1 MGLTLLDWVIVV
13 VSMGFLIGVVRLSKR
28 YMRSVADFLSA
39 GRTAGRYMISMSQGM
54 SALGSITIVGM
65 WEMNYIAGFSLR
77 WWEFTMG
84 VVLLLITVSGWVL
97 YRFRETRALTMAQFF
112 EIRYSRRFRIF
123 AGVLAFLS
131 GIVNFGIF
139 PAVGARFFIYFCGL
153 PLEFS
158 VLGIPIST
166 FPVVMIIFLSLALY
180 FVFSG
185 GQIAVLITEFLQG
198 VFANT
203 VFLALIIL
211 LLFMVDWQHI
221 FDALTSAP
229 KDASLLNPYHT
240 SNVKDFNLWYF
251 LIGMAGVIYGKMSW
265 QGTQGYNSSA
275 KSAHEAKMGDV
286 MGNYRDIPKWLML
299 VFVPIIAYT
308 VMHHP
313 DFADKAAS
321 VNTALSGLETNAL
334 RSQLTVPLVLRYLL
348 FPGMM
353 GAMTAVMLMATV
365 GTHDTYLHSWGAIFI
380 QDVVMPFRNRPFTQ
394 EQHLRVL
401 RLSILGVC
409 IFIFIFSMIFQQS
422 EYIFLFFAITGA
434 IFTGGSGAV
443 IIGGLYWK
451 RGTTGAAWSALI
463 TGSVVAVGGIIIKQV
478 NPDFFINGQQFWGLA
493 MLSSSLV
500 YIGVSLLGKRRVFD
514 MDRMLHRGKYA
525 IQEAKIIDEVPV
537 KGWRILG
544 MGKEFTRGDKI
555 IYIGA
560 YTWTF
565 IWTVVFVIG
574 TYINLTSEV
583 SDAAWM
589 SFWRAFILINIVVSA
604 LVILWFAIGG
614 TKDMREMLQRLHTMV
629 RDHGDDGFV
638 TGRTNRDEVGG
649 QEGSGLHPEAVT
661 AKKDPQ

>member
-1 MGLTLLDWVIVV
+1 MGLTLWDWLIVV

-65 WEMNYIAGFSLR
+65 WEMNYIAGFALR

-112 EIRYSRRFRIF
+112 EIRYSRKFRIF

-153 PLEFS
+153 PLSFS
-158 VLGIPIST
+158 FLGIPIST

-180 FVFSG
+180 FVFAG

-221 FDALTSAP
+221 YEALTSAP

-299 VFVPIIAYT
+299 VFVPIVAYT

-313 DFADKAAS
+313 DFASKAAG
-321 VNTALSGLETNAL
+321 VNAALNGLETNAL
-334 RSQLTVPLVLRYLL
+334 KSQLTVPLVLTQLL

-463 TGSVVAVGGIIIKQV
+463 TGSVVAVGGIIIKQL

-493 MLSSSLV
+493 MLSSSV
-500 YIGVSLLGKRRVFD
+500 IYIVVSLLGKRRVFN
-514 MDRMLHRGKYA
+514 MDRMLHRGQYA
-525 IQEAKIIDEVPV
+525 IQEAKIIEEVPL
-537 KGWRILG
+537 KGWRMLG

-565 IWTVVFVIG
+565 VWTVVFLIG

-589 SFWRAFILINIVVSA
+589 NFWRTFILINIAVSA
-604 LVILWFAIGG
+604 FVILWFAIGG
-614 TKDMREMLQRLHTMV
+614 TRDLKDMLRRLHTMV
-629 RDHGDDGFV
+629 RDHRDDGFV
-638 TGRTNRDEVGG
+638 TGGVNLDEAGVTNGAETKI
-649 QEGSGLHPEAVT
+649 EPESGR
-661 AKKDPQ
+661 KDKT

>member
-1 MGLTLLDWVIVV
+1 MGLTLWDWLIVV

-65 WEMNYIAGFSLR
+65 WEMNYIAGFALR

-112 EIRYSRRFRIF
+112 EIRYSRKFRIF

-153 PLEFS
+153 PLSFS
-158 VLGIPIST
+158 FLGIPIST

-180 FVFSG
+180 FVFAG

-221 FDALTSAP
+221 YEALTSAP

-299 VFVPIIAYT
+299 VFVPIVAYT

-313 DFADKAAS
+313 DFASKAAG
-321 VNTALSGLETNAL
+321 VNAALNGLETNAL
-334 RSQLTVPLVLRYLL
+334 KSQLTVPLVLTQLL

-463 TGSVVAVGGIIIKQV
+463 TGSVVAVGGIIIKQL

-493 MLSSSLV
+493 MLSSSV
-500 YIGVSLLGKRRVFD
+500 IYIVVSLLGKRRVFD
-514 MDRMLHRGKYA
+514 MDRMLHRGQYA
-525 IQEAKIIDEVPV
+525 IQEAKIIEEVPL
-537 KGWRILG
+537 KGWRMLG

-560 YTWTF
+560 YTWTLV
-565 IWTVVFVIG
+565 WTVVFLIG
-574 TYINLTSEV
+574 TYVNLTSEV

-589 SFWRAFILINIVVSA
+589 NFWRTFILINIAVSA
-604 LVILWFAIGG
+604 FVILWFAIGG
-614 TKDMREMLQRLHTMV
+614 TRDLKDMLRRLHTMV
-629 RDHGDDGFV
+629 RDHRDDGFV
-638 TGRTNRDEVGG
+638 TGGVNLDEAGVTNGAETKI
-649 QEGSGLHPEAVT
+649 EPESGR
-661 AKKDPQ
+661 KDKT

>member
-1 MGLTLLDWVIVV
+1 MGLTLLDWIIVV
-13 VSMGFLIGVVRLSKR
+13 ISMGFLIGVVRLSKQ

-65 WEMNYIAGFSLR
+65 WEMNYVAGFSLR

-97 YRFRETRALTMAQFF
+97 YRFRQTRALTMAQFF
-112 EIRYSRRFRIF
+112 EIRYSRKFRIF

-153 PLEFS
+153 PLSFPIFGLE
-158 VLGIPIST
+158 IST

-180 FVFSG
+180 FVFAG

-203 VFLALIIL
+203 VFLVLIVL
-211 LLFMVDWQHI
+211 LLFMVDWTHI
-221 FDALTSAP
+221 FEALSSAP

-299 VFVPIIAYT
+299 VFVPIVAYT
-308 VMHHP
+308 VMHHA
-313 DFADKAAS
+313 DFSEQAAG
-321 VNTALSGLETNAL
+321 VNAALNGLDTNAL
-334 RSQLTVPLVLRYLL
+334 KSQLTVPLVLKHLL

-380 QDVVMPFRNRPFTQ
+380 QDVVMPFRNKPFAP

-451 RGTTGAAWSALI
+451 RGTTAAAWSALL
-463 TGSVVAVGGIIIKQV
+463 TGSVVAVGGIIIKQLD
-478 NPDFFINGQQFWGLA
+478 PDFFINGQEFWGLA
-493 MLSSSLV
+493 MLSSSLI
-500 YIGVSLLGKRRVFD
+500 YIVVSLLGGRRVFN
-514 MDRMLHRGKYA
+514 MDRMLHRGEYA
-525 IQEAKIIDEVPV
+525 IQETTIVDEAPM

-565 IWTVVFVIG
+565 VWTVVFVIG
-574 TYINLTSEV
+574 SYINLTSEV
-583 SDAAWM
+583 SDEAWM

-604 LVILWFAIGG
+604 LVIIWFAIGG
-614 TKDMREMLQRLHTMV
+614 MKDLKDMLRRLKTMV
-629 RDHGDDGFV
+629 RDHRDDGFV
-638 TGRTNRDEVGG
+638 TGRMNRDEVDAQAESAG
-649 QEGSGLHPEAVT
+649 
-661 AKKDPQ
+661 KDTP

>member
-1 MGLTLLDWVIVV
+1 MGLTFLDWLIVV
-13 VSMGFLIGVVRLSKR
+13 VSMAFLIGVVSVSKR

-65 WEMNYIAGFSLR
+65 WEMNYVAGFSLR

-84 VVLLLITVSGWVL
+84 VVLLGITVSGWVL
-97 YRFRETRALTMAQFF
+97 YRFRQTRAMTMAQFF

-123 AGVLAFLS
+123 AGLLAFLS

-153 PLEFS
+153 PLSFPF
-158 VLGIPIST
+158 LGLEIAT
-166 FPVVMIIFLSLALY
+166 FPVVMLIFLSLALY
-180 FVFSG
+180 FVFAG

-198 VFANT
+198 IFANA
-203 VFLALIIL
+203 VFLVLIVL
-211 LLFMVDWQHI
+211 LLFIVDWKHI
-221 FDALTSAP
+221 YEALLLAP

-286 MGNYRDIPKWLML
+286 MGNFRDIPKWLML

-313 DFADKAAS
+313 DFAGKAAG
-321 VNTALSGLETNAL
+321 VNVVLNGLESNAI
-334 RSQLTVPLVLRYLL
+334 RSQLTVPLVLTQLL

-353 GAMTAVMLMATV
+353 GAMTAVMLMATI

-380 QDVVMPFRNRPFTQ
+380 QDVVMPFRHRPFTPK
-394 EQHLRVL
+394 QHLRVL
-401 RLSILGVC
+401 RLAILGVC
-409 IFIFIFSMIFQQS
+409 IFIFNFSLIFQQS

-451 RGTTGAAWSALI
+451 RGTTAAAWSALI
-463 TGSVVAVGGIIIKQV
+463 TGSVVAVGGIIIKQLD
-478 NPDFFINGQQFWGLA
+478 PEFFINGQQFWGLA

-500 YIGVSLLGKRRVFD
+500 YIAVSLLGGRRAFD
-514 MDRMLHRGKYA
+514 MDRMLHRGPYA
-525 IQEAKIIDEVPV
+525 IKEEVSVVGEVPV
-537 KGWRILG
+537 KGLRMLG
-544 MGKEFTRGDKI
+544 MGKEFTRGDKF

-560 YTWTF
+560 YSWTF
-565 IWTVVFVIG
+565 AWTVVFVIG
-574 TYINLTSEV
+574 TYINLTAEV
-583 SDAAWM
+583 SDTAWM
-589 SFWRAFILINIVVSA
+589 TFWRTFILINIVVSV

-614 TKDMREMLQRLHTMV
+614 TRDLKDMLRRLGTMT
-629 RDHGDDGFV
+629 RDHKDDGFIV
-638 TGRTNRDEVGG
+638 GPRSGGDAEAGGRE
-649 QEGSGLHPEAVT
+649 EPKA
-661 AKKDPQ
+661 

>member
-1 MGLTLLDWVIVV
+1 MGLTFLDWAIVV
-13 VSMGFLIGVVRLSKR
+13 VSMALLIGVVSMSKR

-65 WEMNYIAGFSLR
+65 WEMNYVAGFSLR

-84 VVLLLITVSGWVL
+84 VVLLGITVSGWVL
-97 YRFRETRALTMAQFF
+97 YRFRQTRALTMAQFF

-123 AGVLAFLS
+123 AGLLAFLS

-139 PAVGARFFIYFCGL
+139 PAVGGRFFIYFCGL
-153 PLEFS
+153 PLSFQF
-158 VLGIPIST
+158 LGMEIAT
-166 FPVVMIIFLSLALY
+166 FPVVMMLFLSLALY
-180 FVFSG
+180 FVFAG
-185 GQIAVLITEFLQG
+185 GQIAVLITEFIQG

-203 VFLALIIL
+203 IFLVLIVL
-211 LLFMVDWQHI
+211 LLFMVDWTHI
-221 FDALTSAP
+221 YEALSSVP

-240 SNVKDFNLWYF
+240 GNVKDFNLWYF

-286 MGNYRDIPKWLML
+286 LGNYRDIPKWLML
-299 VFVPIIAYT
+299 VFVPVIAYT
-308 VMHHP
+308 VMHHA
-313 DFADKAAS
+313 DFADKAAG
-321 VNTALSGLETNAL
+321 VNAVLNGLESNAI
-334 RSQLTVPLVLRYLL
+334 RSQLTVPLVLTQLL

-353 GAMTAVMLMATV
+353 GAMTAVMLMATI
-365 GTHDTYLHSWGAIFI
+365 GTHDTYLHSWGAIFV
-380 QDVVMPFRNRPFTQ
+380 QDVVMPFRNRPFTP

-401 RLSILGVC
+401 RLAILGVC
-409 IFIFIFSMIFQQS
+409 VFIFFFSLIFQQS

-451 RGTTGAAWSALI
+451 RGTTAAAWSALL
-463 TGSVVAVGGIIIKQV
+463 TGSVVAVGGIIIKQLD
-478 NPDFFINGQQFWGLA
+478 PGFFINGQQFWGLA

-500 YIGVSLLGKRRVFD
+500 YIVVSLLGGRRAFD
-514 MDRMLHRGKYA
+514 MDRMLHRGQYA
-525 IQEAKIIDEVPV
+525 IKEETNVIDEVPV
-537 KGWRILG
+537 RGWRILG

-565 IWTVVFVIG
+565 AWTLVFVIG
-574 TYINLTSEV
+574 SYFNLTSEV

-589 SFWRAFILINIVVSA
+589 SFWRTFILINIVVSA

-614 TKDMREMLQRLHTMV
+614 TRDLKDMLRRLSTMT
-629 RDHGDDGFV
+629 RDHKDDGSV
-638 TGRTNRDEVGG
+638 ASRRSGG
-649 QEGSGLHPEAVT
+649 DGERGHQ
-661 AKKDPQ
+661 

>member
-1 MGLTLLDWVIVV
+1 MGLTLWDWLIVV

-54 SALGSITIVGM
+54 YALGSITIVGM
-65 WEMNYIAGFSLR
+65 WEMNYIAGFALR

-112 EIRYSRRFRIF
+112 EIRYSRKFRIF

-153 PLEFS
+153 PLSFS
-158 VLGIPIST
+158 FLGIPIST

-180 FVFSG
+180 FVFAG

-221 FDALTSAP
+221 YEALTSAP

-299 VFVPIIAYT
+299 VFVPIVAYT

-313 DFADKAAS
+313 DFASKAAG
-321 VNTALSGLETNAL
+321 VNAALNGLETNAL
-334 RSQLTVPLVLRYLL
+334 KSQLTVPLVLTQLL

-463 TGSVVAVGGIIIKQV
+463 TGSVVAVGGIIIKQL

-493 MLSSSLV
+493 MLSSSV
-500 YIGVSLLGKRRVFD
+500 IYIVVSLLGKRRVFD
-514 MDRMLHRGKYA
+514 MDRMLHRGQYA
-525 IQEAKIIDEVPV
+525 IQEAKIIEEVPL
-537 KGWRILG
+537 KGWRMLG

-560 YTWTF
+560 YTWTLV
-565 IWTVVFVIG
+565 WTVVFLIG
-574 TYINLTSEV
+574 TYVNLTSEV

-589 SFWRAFILINIVVSA
+589 NFWRTFILINIAVSA
-604 LVILWFAIGG
+604 FVILWFAIGG
-614 TKDMREMLQRLHTMV
+614 TRDLKDMLRRLHTMV
-629 RDHGDDGFV
+629 RDHRDDGFV
-638 TGRTNRDEVGG
+638 TGGVNLDEAGVTNGAETKI
-649 QEGSGLHPEAVT
+649 EPESGR
-661 AKKDPQ
+661 KDKT

>member
-1 MGLTLLDWVIVV
+1 MGLTVLDWSIVV
-13 VSMGFLIGVVRLSKR
+13 VSMAFLIGVVSVSRR

-65 WEMNYIAGFSLR
+65 WEMNYVAGFSLR

-153 PLEFS
+153 PQSFS
-158 VLGIPIST
+158 VLGLSIPS
-166 FPVVMIIFLSLALY
+166 FPLVMFIFLSLALY
-180 FVFSG
+180 FVFAG
-185 GQIAVLITEFLQG
+185 GQIAVLITEFVQG
-198 VFANT
+198 ILANA
-203 VFLALIIL
+203 VFLALIVL
-211 LLFMVDWQHI
+211 LLFIVDWKHI
-221 FDALTSAP
+221 YEALTAAP
-229 KDASLLNPYHT
+229 PDASLLNPYHT

-299 VFVPIIAYT
+299 VFVPIVAYT

-313 DFADKAAS
+313 DFADKAAA
-321 VNTALSGLETNAL
+321 VGAALKDVGSAAI
-334 RSQLTVPLVLRYLL
+334 RSQLTVPLVLTRLL

-380 QDVVMPFRNRPFTQ
+380 QDVVMPFRRKPFTP
-394 EQHLRVL
+394 EQHIRAL
-401 RLSILGVC
+401 RLAILGVC
-409 IFIFIFSMIFQQS
+409 VFIFIFSMIFQQS

-451 RGTTGAAWSALI
+451 RGTTAAAWSALI
-463 TGSVVAVGGIIIKQV
+463 TGSVVAVGGIIIKQID
-478 NPDFFINGQQFWGLA
+478 PAFFINGQQFWGLA
-493 MLSSSLV
+493 MLSSSVV
-500 YIGVSLLGKRRVFD
+500 YVAVSLLGGRRTFD
-514 MDRMLHRGKYA
+514 MDRMLHRGAYA
-525 IQEAKIIDEVPV
+525 IKEEIRVVQEVPQ
-537 KGWRILG
+537 KGWRMLG
-544 MGKEFTRGDKI
+544 MGKEFTRGDRI
-555 IYIGA
+555 IYVGA

-565 IWTVVFVIG
+565 AWTVVFVIG
-574 TYINLTSEV
+574 TYINLTSGA
-583 SDAAWM
+583 SDAGWM
-589 SFWRAFILINIVVSA
+589 SFWQAFIMINIVVSA

-614 TKDMREMLQRLHTMV
+614 TRDLRDMLHRLRTMA
-629 RDHGDDGFV
+629 RDDRDDGSV
-638 TGRTNRDEVGG
+638 GAHPGADASHEERREV
-649 QEGSGLHPEAVT
+649 P
-661 AKKDPQ
+661 

>member
-1 MGLTLLDWVIVV
+1 MSLTFLDWLIVV
-13 VSMGFLIGVVRLSKR
+13 ISMVLLIGVVSLSRR

-65 WEMNYIAGFSLR
+65 WEMNYVAGFSLR

-84 VVLLLITVSGWVL
+84 VVLLAITVSGWVI
-97 YRFRETRALTMAQFF
+97 YRFRQTRALTMAQFF
-112 EIRYSRRFRIF
+112 EIRYSRKFRIF
-123 AGVLAFLS
+123 AGVLAFTS

-153 PLEFS
+153 PLSFS
-158 VLGIPIST
+158 FLGMEIAT

-180 FVFSG
+180 FVFAG

-198 VFANT
+198 IFANT
-203 VFLALIIL
+203 VFLVLIIL
-211 LLFMVDWQHI
+211 LLFIVDWTQI
-221 FDALTSAP
+221 YEALTSAP

-275 KSAHEAKMGDV
+275 KSAHEAKMGEV
-286 MGNYRDIPKWLML
+286 MGNFRDIPKWLML
-299 VFVPIIAYT
+299 IFVPVIAYT

-313 DFADKAAS
+313 SFADKAAN
-321 VNTALSGLETNAL
+321 VNTVLSSLDSNAI
-334 RSQLTVPLVLRYLL
+334 RSQLTVPLVLTQLL

-353 GAMTAVMLMATV
+353 GAMTAVMLMATI

-380 QDVVMPFRNRPFTQ
+380 QDVVMPFRNKPFTP

-401 RLSILGVC
+401 RLAILGVC
-409 IFIFIFSMIFQQS
+409 IFIFFFSLIFQQS

-451 RGTTGAAWSALI
+451 RGTTAAAWSALL
-463 TGSVVAVGGIIIKQV
+463 TGSVVAVGGIITKQLD
-478 NPDFFINGQQFWGLA
+478 PEFFINGQQFWGLA

-500 YIGVSLLGKRRVFD
+500 YILVSLLDRQPAFN
-514 MDRMLHRGKYA
+514 MDRMLHRGQYA
-525 IQEAKIIDEVPV
+525 IQEETHVVDEVPV
-537 KGWRILG
+537 RGLRMLG

-555 IYIGA
+555 IYVGA

-565 IWTVVFVIG
+565 AWTVVFVIG
-574 TYINLTSEV
+574 SYFNLTSEV
-583 SDAAWM
+583 SDATWM
-589 SFWRAFILINIVVSA
+589 SFWRTFILINIVVSG
-604 LVILWFAIGG
+604 LVIIWFAIGG
-614 TKDMREMLQRLHTMV
+614 SRDLKDMLRRLSTMV
-629 RDHGDDGFV
+629 RDHKDDGFV
-638 TGRTNRDEVGG
+638 VGRKNW
-649 QEGSGLHPEAVT
+649 SEAD
-661 AKKDPQ
+661 AAGNDNKSA

>member
-1 MGLTLLDWVIVV
+1 MGLTLLDWVIVIVSMIFLVGV
-13 VSMGFLIGVVRLSKR
+13 VSISRR

-39 GRTAGRYMISMSQGM
+39 GRTAGRYMICMSQGM

-65 WEMNYIAGFSLR
+65 WEMNYVAGFSLR

-97 YRFRETRALTMAQFF
+97 YRFRQTRALTMAQFF

-123 AGVLAFLS
+123 AGLLAFLS
-131 GIVNFGIF
+131 GVVNFGIF

-153 PLEFS
+153 PMSFPF
-158 VLGIPIST
+158 LGIEIAT

-180 FVFSG
+180 FVFAG

-203 VFLALIIL
+203 VFLVLIVL
-211 LLFMVDWQHI
+211 LLFMVDWTHI
-221 FDALTSAP
+221 YQALTSAP
-229 KDASLLNPYHT
+229 KDASLLNPFHT

-286 MGNYRDIPKWLML
+286 LGNYRDIPKWLML
-299 VFVPIIAYT
+299 VFVPIVAYT

-313 DFADKAAS
+313 DFADKAAG
-321 VNTALSGLETNAL
+321 VNAVLQGLDSNAI
-334 RSQLTVPLVLRYLL
+334 RSQLTVPLVLTQLL

-365 GTHDTYLHSWGAIFI
+365 GTHDTYLHSWGAIFV
-380 QDVVMPFRNRPFTQ
+380 QDVIMPFRNRPFTP

-409 IFIFIFSMIFQQS
+409 VFIFFFSLIFQQS

-451 RGTTGAAWSALI
+451 HGTTAAAWSALI
-463 TGSVVAVGGIIIKQV
+463 TGSIVAVGGIIIKQLD
-478 NPDFFINGQQFWGLA
+478 PEFFINGQQFWGLA
-493 MLSSSLV
+493 MLTSSLV
-500 YIGVSLLGKRRVFD
+500 YIAVSLLGKRKVFD
-514 MDRMLHRGKYA
+514 MDRMLHRGQYA
-525 IQEAKIIDEVPV
+525 IKEEMRVVEEMPV
-537 KGWRILG
+537 KGLRMLG

-555 IYIGA
+555 IYVGA

-565 IWTVVFVIG
+565 AWTVVFVIG
-574 TYINLTSEV
+574 TYFNLTSEV

-589 SFWRAFILINIVVSA
+589 SFWRTFILINIVVSA

-614 TKDMREMLQRLHTMV
+614 TRDLKDMLHRLRTMA
-629 RDHGDDGFV
+629 RDHKDDGFV
-638 TGRTNRDEVGG
+638 VGHTSWSEV
-649 QEGSGLHPEAVT
+649 ENE
-661 AKKDPQ
+661 KKEIS